1 MTMAAPTPDSPSG
14 PLRGV
19 RIVELAGIGPA
30 QHGVMLLA
38 DLGADVIRI
47 DRPQDGPPP
56 ADEVRSGAI
65 LDRGRRSIVL
75 DLKRDADVHVA
86 CRLLDSA
93 DVAIDPYRPGVAERL
108 GLGPD
113 RALERNPRLVF
124 ARMTGW
130 GQTGPLAPAAGH
142 DINYIAVGGALGALG
157 EEGAVPPVPLNLV
170 GDYGGG
176 GMLMAFGV
184 VAALLERERS
194 GRGQVVDVAMVDG
207 VASLMSGVY
216 HLIGTGTWSP
226 GRGRNWLQGA
236 APWYRAYRTSDDAYI
251 TVGTL
256 EPQFYRLLLEAMQMD
271 PDAWPQWD
279 TSRWPA
285 LTDELGSRFARATQ
299 REWRARLE
307 GTDACFGPVVDVED
321 VAEHPQL
328 AARKTYVRRDGFLQ
342 PAAAPRFDRTPGALG
357 RRPPR
362 LGEHTDEILAEL
374 GLPSRGDD
382 QAAGT
387 SPSRS
392 E

>member
-1 MTMAAPTPDSPSG
+1 MTMAAPTPDSPS
-14 PLRGV
+14 
-19 RIVELAGIGPA
+19 
-30 QHGVMLLA
+30 
-38 DLGADVIRI
+38 
-47 DRPQDGPPP
+47 GPPP

-207 VASLMSGVY
+207 AALLTTMIQGLRQAGMWSEVPGTNLLDSGAPFYDVYETADGRHVAV
-216 HLIGTGTWSP
+216 
-226 GRGRNWLQGA
+226 GA
-236 APWYRAYRTSDDAYI
+236 
-251 TVGTL
+251 L
-256 EPQFYRLLLEAMQMD
+256 EPQFHARLLALLEIPADEMV
-271 PDAWPQWD
+271 QWD
-279 TSRWPA
+279 REHWPEHRARLAAAFRTGTREQWAERFAGEDACVTPVLGLHEAAADPHAQARHAFVTASGGSRVRPA
-285 LTDELGSRFARATQ
+285 PAPRFART
-299 REWRARLE
+299 
-307 GTDACFGPVVDVED
+307 P
-321 VAEHPQL
+321 AEIPIEP
-328 AARKTYVRRDGFLQ
+328 
-342 PAAAPRFDRTPGALG
+342 PAAEAVL
-357 RRPPR
+357 RRWGVTT
-362 LGEHTDEILAEL
+362 GEHD
-374 GLPSRGDD
+374 SD
-382 QAAGT
+382 
-387 SPSRS
+387 
-392 E
+392 

>member
-1 MTMAAPTPDSPSG
+1 MATPTPHSASG
-14 PLRGV
+14 PLGGV
-19 RIVELAGIGPA
+19 RVVELAGIGPA

-38 DLGADVIRI
+38 DLGADVIRV
-47 DRPQDGPPP
+47 DRPESGPPV
-56 ADEVRSGAI
+56 ADDVRAGAI

-75 DLKRDADVHVA
+75 DLKREDDVEVA
-86 CRLLDSA
+86 RRLLDSA

-108 GLGPD
+108 GLGPAE
-113 RALERNPRLVF
+113 ALERNPGLVF

-130 GQTGPLAPAAGH
+130 GQTGPLAHAAGH
-142 DINYIAVGGALGALG
+142 DINYIAIGGALGALG
-157 EEGAVPPVPLNLV
+157 EEGTVPPVPLNLV

-236 APWYRAYRTSDDAYI
+236 APWYRPYRTSDDAYV

-256 EPQFYRLLLEAMQMD
+256 EPQFYRLLLEALD
-271 PDAWPQWD
+271 LDADSWPQWD
-279 TSRWPA
+279 TRRWPA
-285 LTDELGSRFARATQ
+285 LADELASRFAQGTQ
-299 REWRARLE
+299 QQWRARLE
-307 GTDACFGPVVDVED
+307 GTDACFAPVIDVED
-321 VAEHPQL
+321 VADHPQI
-328 AARKTYVRRDGFLQ
+328 AARETYVRRDGFLQ
-342 PAAAPRFDRTPGALG
+342 PAPAPRFERTPGALG

-362 LGEHTDEILAEL
+362 TGEHTDEIRREL
-374 GLPSRGDD
+374 GL
-382 QAAGT
+382 
-387 SPSRS
+387 
-392 E
+392 